1 MKMGILLQYSLTY
14 VDYFSSL
21 ICKQKVV
28 LIRNGG
34 GHFLKKSDSFGL
46 LSHVDM

>member
-1 MKMGILLQYSLTY
+1 METDILLQYSFTY

-28 LIRNGG
+28 LILNGE
-34 GHFLKKSDSFGL
+34 GHFLKKSISFGL
-46 LSHVDM
+46 LRHDDM

>member
-1 MKMGILLQYSLTY
+1 MGILLQYSLTY

-28 LIRNGG
+28 LIQNGG
-34 GHFLKKSDSFGL
+34 SHFLKKKE
-46 LSHVDM
+46 V